1 MSERQQVALSW
12 IAQPSNQVTWG
23 TAAGETY
30 YIKLSGNSRSA
41 TLRIAN
47 AASLNNSS
55 SLDKS
60 WALSDAALADLY
72 HDRLADRS
80 DRA

>member
-12 IAQPSNQVTWG
+12 IAQPSNQITWDA
-23 TAAGETY
+23 AAGETY

-60 WALSDAALADLY
+60 LALSDAALADLY
-72 HDRLADRS
+72 DDQPVDGLGGA
-80 DRA
+80 